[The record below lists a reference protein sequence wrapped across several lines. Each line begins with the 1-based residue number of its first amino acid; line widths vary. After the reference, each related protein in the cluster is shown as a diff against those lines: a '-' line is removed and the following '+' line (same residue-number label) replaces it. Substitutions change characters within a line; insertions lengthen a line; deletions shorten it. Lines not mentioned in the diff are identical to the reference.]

1 MIENLPP
8 TLQEEYLGYIP
19 LNSLS
24 QEQKL
29 MKRVDGKGPA
39 MIVDVRCSSQYSNPE
54 TDSLGS
60 ESSQKL
66 QSLNKQKKTI
76 QSQIEMLDSKEGVLR
91 DVLVAFAGS
100 DKFDFAGGMESYDA
114 KKLETRVKKEELEE
128 QLAVVEKKIRELGDT
143 GFVSGHQVTGSTSLH

>member
-1 MIENLPP
+1 
-8 TLQEEYLGYIP
+8 
-19 LNSLS
+19 
-24 QEQKL
+24 
-29 MKRVDGKGPA
+29 

-76 QSQIEMLDSKEGVLR
+76 QSQIEMLNSKEEVLR

-100 DKFDFAGGMESYDA
+100 DKFDFAGGLESYDA

-128 QLAVVEKKIRELGDT
+128 QLAIVEKKIREVGDT
-143 GFVSGHQVTGSTSLH
+143 GYVSGHQVTGSTSLQDCPSRVQV